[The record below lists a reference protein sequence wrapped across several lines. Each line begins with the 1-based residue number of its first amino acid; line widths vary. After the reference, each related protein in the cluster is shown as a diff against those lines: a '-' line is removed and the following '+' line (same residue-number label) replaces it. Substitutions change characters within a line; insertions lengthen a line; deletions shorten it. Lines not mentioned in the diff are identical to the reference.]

1 MELRSLTKQDIRGY
15 CKVSGCPWVIRVRTQ
30 DCDCVRVHLLLTNFL
45 NYMHF
50 TVACFVEIT
59 ERCTIVQT
67 QINNE
72 VHKCASR
79 SRVKGRMANI
89 AWVAERAI
97 PLLKRKLGMG
107 AMDVKEAQVQDIDNL
122 SHYLVWKAESC

>member
-1 MELRSLTKQDIRGY
+1 
-15 CKVSGCPWVIRVRTQ
+15 
-30 DCDCVRVHLLLTNFL
+30 
-45 NYMHF
+45 MHF
-50 TVACFVEIT
+50 IVACFVEIT
-59 ERCTIVQT
+59 DMCTIGQV